1 MKIKEISMDGEVVLT
16 FNARMLIPADYLSF
30 RDQVLEIYVNEKSL
44 KVKNWTMKDFSEQSM
59 KLQLVFENPEDLSSL
74 QEPDVLIIKVRD
86 NLKFLTMK
94 TQEPIN

>member
-1 MKIKEISMDGEVVLT
+1 
-16 FNARMLIPADYLSF
+16 
-30 RDQVLEIYVNEKSL
+30 VNEKSL